1 MTVARPFLYGA
12 LGTSLVA
19 KQVVHWLLKDI
30 LKEEVLL
37 VTERWTVRC
46 CLFLFSFAALR
57 RVCCRHPTY
66 EHRSYYPSK
75 QEDLYYSQF
84 LEEPP
89 FEEHYHPVPSRIRQ
103 SHST

>member
-1 MTVARPFLYGA
+1 MTAARPFLYGA

-37 VTERWTVRC
+37 VAERWTVRC

-57 RVCCRHPTY
+57 RVCCRPAY
-66 EHRSYYPSK
+66 DRRSCYQSK
-75 QEDLYYSQF
+75 QDLYYSQF
-84 LEEPP
+84 LQEPP
-89 FEEHYHPVPSRIRQ
+89 FEERNHPVPSRIRQ
-103 SHST
+103 YHST